1 MASIMVEALGS
12 STETQRLQLLQS
24 YRVLNPAPSPTLEG
38 VVRLAATLCDVP
50 IAFVG
55 FFDAEHQV
63 FKAATGC
70 PELRIP
76 HKSALCTLTIAQ
88 TGLFSI
94 ADLQQRP
101 EFRKHPMLRVM
112 PGIRF
117 YAGVPLI
124 SPEGIAIGTL
134 ALMDRQPR
142 NLTDDQADGLFSLAG
157 LILSH
162 LNEQKNLQELRQI
175 QRQQEK
181 SDVELSRHSLIFDH
195 IHDGLLV
202 LDLGGRIIDC
212 NPGASNLFGWSKA
225 ELFGKTIQCLHSPTS
240 ENMRSLAVVKAI
252 LNEKSWQAEDLFVR
266 KDGTTGNAKISAV
279 PLQSRGGQ
287 TIGILVIY
295 HDISDR
301 RLAELAWEHQKV
313 ALQAAERAAQ
323 EANKAKG
330 EFLAMMSHEIR
341 TPMNAVIGM
350 TGLLQET
357 PLSPEQRDFV
367 DTIYTA
373 GEALLTIVNQVLDF
387 SKLESG
393 NFELES
399 YSFDLPECV
408 ENVLDLLAAKALEKG
423 VGLFYRIAEN
433 VPMLVEG
440 DGNRLRQ
447 ILLNLLSN
455 ALKFTDK
462 GEVTVAVSRVE
473 PTGSNAAQALEQSNL
488 VMVQFA
494 VKDTGI
500 GISAEQQA
508 AIFRPYAQAEVS
520 TARTYGGTGLGLSI
534 SRRLT
539 ELMGGKLWVKSSV
552 GEGSTFF
559 FTIAFRQ
566 VERSKFPLVQDI
578 PLTQLEGK
586 RLLVLDRNVIIQQF
600 VRHQAQQFN
609 MIAYSVSSPTEAL
622 NHLRHGDPIDM
633 VFLDW
638 DPGEMDSFHLARQM
652 HSLPDYQQLPI
663 ILLHSL
669 DQEQSPELSDRWTN
683 QIEFVGRLSKPLKH
697 KSFKNILLRAC
708 HSSPSVAVAAAQS
721 LYDRSLGQRYPL
733 RILLAE
739 DNLTNQKVIS
749 QILYRLGY
757 TTDIANNGYEVLQK
771 LEQSPYDLILMD
783 LNMPDLDGWETTR
796 QICNTYSLEKCPRIV
811 ALTAHAFASV
821 ETQCRETGMHGYL
834 TKPIRVPDLTQVLQ
848 NTAVHKAEQQVKHV
862 EEEQAAIDIF
872 GLQTFIRDL
881 AGEDWNF
888 LQDLVEAYIHD
899 SDQYVT
905 ELMDYLAAPTTE
917 QKTVVERII
926 HTLKSS
932 SHSMFALPLST
943 LCHRI
948 EHEWL
953 SYDRTQQCGALE
965 TLIQEYQRAK
975 TELQTFIHG

>member
-12 STETQRLQLLQS
+12 STENQRLQLLQR
-24 YRVLNPAPSPTLEG
+24 YRLLNPAPSPTLEG
-38 VVRLAATLCDVP
+38 VVRLAATLCNVP

-55 FFDAEHQV
+55 FFDTEHQV

-76 HKSALCTLTIAQ
+76 LKSSLCSHTIAQ

-101 EFRKHPMLRVM
+101 EFRKHPMLRLI
-112 PGIRF
+112 PGVRF
-117 YAGVPLI
+117 YAGIPLI
-124 SPEGIAIGTL
+124 APEGIPIGTL

-142 NLTDDQADGLFSLAG
+142 DLTDDQADGLFSLAG

-181 SDVELSRHSLIFDH
+181 TDVELSRHSLIFAH

-212 NPGASNLFGWSKA
+212 NPGASNLFGWTKL
-225 ELFGKTIQCLHSPTS
+225 ELFGKTIQDLHPPTS
-240 ENMRSLAVVKAI
+240 EHMRSLAVVKAI
-252 LNEKSWQAEDLFVR
+252 LNEGSWQAKDVFVR
-266 KDGTTGNAKISAV
+266 KDGGTGTAQISAV

-301 RLAELAWEHQKV
+301 RLAELAWEQQKV
-313 ALQAAERAAQ
+313 ALQTAERAAQ

-455 ALKFTDK
+455 ALKFTDQ
-462 GEVTVAVSRVE
+462 GEVTVAVTRVE
-473 PTGSNAAQALEQSNL
+473 PTDAEASTHPDQ
-488 VMVQFA
+488 VVVKFA

-500 GISAEQQA
+500 GISPERQSV
-508 AIFRPYAQAEVS
+508 IFRPYAQAEVS
-520 TARTYGGTGLGLSI
+520 TARNYGGTGLGLSI

-539 ELMGGKLWVKSSV
+539 ELMGGELWVKSSL

-559 FTIAFRQ
+559 FTIIFRQ

-586 RLLVLDRNVIIQQF
+586 RLLILDRNPGVQQF
-600 VRHQAQQFN
+600 VSHQAQQFN
-609 MIAYSVSSPTEAL
+609 MIAHSVSSPTEAL

-638 DPGEMDSFHLARQM
+638 DPEHMDSFHLARQM

-663 ILLHSL
+663 ILLYTL
-669 DQEQSPELSDRWTN
+669 DQEQSTDLSDRWTN
-683 QIEFVGRLSKPLKH
+683 QIEFVGRLTKPLRH
-697 KSFKNILLRAC
+697 KSLKNILLRAC
-708 HSSPSVAVAAAQS
+708 HSAPSVSVTATQS
-721 LYDRSLGQRYPL
+721 LYDRSLGERHPL
-733 RILLAE
+733 NILLVE

-757 TTDIANNGYEVLQK
+757 TTDIANNGYEVLHK
-771 LEQSPYDLILMD
+771 LEQSTYDLILMD
-783 LNMPDLDGWETTR
+783 LNMPNLDGWETTR
-796 QICNTYSLEKCPRIV
+796 QICNLYPLEKRPRIV
-811 ALTAHAFASV
+811 ALTAHALASV
-821 ETQCRETGMHGYL
+821 ETQCREAGMQGYL

-848 NTAVHKAEQQVKHV
+848 NVAVQQLEHPVARV
-862 EEEQAAIDIF
+862 EEEKAAIDIF
-872 GLQTFIRDL
+872 GLQAFVRSL
-881 AGEDWNF
+881 AGDDWGF
-888 LQDLVEAYIHD
+888 LQDLVEAYIQD
-899 SDQYVT
+899 SDQYIA
-905 ELMDYLAAPTTE
+905 ELSNCLTAPSAE
-917 QKTVVERII
+917 QQPVVARIA

-932 SHSMFALPLST
+932 SHSMFALPLSK
-943 LCHRI
+943 LCQQV
-948 EHEWL
+948 ETEWS
-953 SYDRTQQCGALE
+953 SYDREQQCRILE

-975 TELQTFIHG
+975 MELQTFIRG